1 MRYKGWVNPSDLIAS
16 HGYSAGA
23 LIVALESMG
32 VPVPGETGLITA
44 AIFAGTTHRLS
55 IWIVIAA
62 AVAGA
67 IVGSSVGYAIGR
79 TLGHRFLI
87 KHGAKLHIHERRI
100 KLGQYL
106 FRRHGGKVVF
116 FGRFVA
122 VLRALASIL
131 AGVNYMDP
139 RRFFLFNIVGAIAWA
154 LVFGLAAYS
163 LGEELERLRS
173 SAAVALTVL
182 AVLAVAAGFWF
193 VRRHEAAL
201 EAEAEKALPGPVR

>member
-1 MRYKGWVNPSDLIAS
+1 V
-16 HGYSAGA
+16 A

-44 AIFAGTTHRLS
+44 AVFAGTTHRLN
-55 IWIVIAA
+55 IWLVLLAA
-62 AVAGA
+62 AGGAMAGGGA
-67 IVGSSVGYAIGR
+67 GYFLGR

-87 KHGAKLHIHERRI
+87 KHGAMLHMDERRI

-106 FRRHGGKVVF
+106 FKRHGGTVVF

-139 RRFFLFNIVGAIAWA
+139 RRFFFFNTLGAIVWS
-154 LVFGLAAYS
+154 LVFGLSAYS
-163 LGEELERLRS
+163 LGKELEQLRRP
-173 SAAVALTVL
+173 AAIGLTVV
-182 AVLAVAAGFWF
+182 AILAVAGGFWF
-193 VRRHEAAL
+193 IRRHEAAL

>member
-1 MRYKGWVNPSDLIAS
+1 V
-16 HGYSAGA
+16 A
-23 LIVALESMG
+23 LIVALESTG

-44 AIFAGTTHRLS
+44 AVFAGTTHRLN
-55 IWIVIAA
+55 IWFVLLA
-62 AVAGA
+62 AVVGA
-67 IVGSSVGYAIGR
+67 IAGSSIGYVIGR

-87 KHGAKLHIHERRI
+87 KYGATLHMNERRI

-106 FRRHGGKVVF
+106 FQRHGGKVVF

-122 VLRALASIL
+122 ILRALASIL

-139 RRFFLFNIVGAIAWA
+139 RRFLFFNTAGAIVWS

-163 LGEELERLRS
+163 LGHELERLRRP
-173 SAAVALTVL
+173 AAIALTAV
-182 AVLAVAAGFWF
+182 AVLAVAGGFWF
-193 VRRHEAAL
+193 IRRHEAAL

>member
-1 MRYKGWVNPSDLIAS
+1 V
-16 HGYSAGA
+16 A
-23 LIVALESMG
+23 LIVALESTG

-44 AIFAGTTHRLS
+44 AVFAGSTHRLN
-55 IWIVIAA
+55 IWLVLLA
-62 AVAGA
+62 A
-67 IVGSSVGYAIGR
+67 IVGAIAGSSLGYFIGR

-87 KHGAKLHIHERRI
+87 KYGAHLHMNERRI

-106 FRRHGGKVVF
+106 FKRHGGKVVF

-139 RRFFLFNIVGAIAWA
+139 RRFFFFNTAGAIVWA

-163 LGEELERLRS
+163 LGHELERLRRPAAIAL
-173 SAAVALTVL
+173 SAV
-182 AVLAVAAGFWF
+182 AVLAVAGGFWF
-193 VRRHEAAL
+193 IRRHEAAL
-201 EAEAEKALPGPVR
+201 EAEADRALPGPVR

>member
-1 MRYKGWVNPSDLIAS
+1 M
-16 HGYSAGA
+16 A
-23 LIVALESMG
+23 LIVALESTG

-44 AIFAGTTHRLS
+44 AVFAGSTHRLN
-55 IWIVIAA
+55 IWAVILAA
-62 AVAGA
+62 AIGA
-67 IVGSSVGYAIGR
+67 IAGSSSGYFIGR

-87 KHGAKLHIHERRI
+87 KHGAKLHMNERRI

-106 FRRHGGKVVF
+106 FQRHGGKVVF

-131 AGVNYMDP
+131 AGINYMDP
-139 RRFFLFNIVGAIAWA
+139 QRFFFFNTGGAIVWS

-163 LGEELERLRS
+163 LGEELERLRRP
-173 SAAVALTVL
+173 AALALTAV
-182 AVLAVAAGFWF
+182 AVLAVVGGFWF
-193 VRRHEAAL
+193 IRRHEAAL

>member
-1 MRYKGWVNPSDLIAS
+1 M
-16 HGYSAGA
+16 A

-44 AIFAGTTHRLS
+44 AVFAGTTHRLN
-55 IWIVIAA
+55 IWLVLLAA
-62 AVAGA
+62 AGGAMAGGGA
-67 IVGSSVGYAIGR
+67 GYVLGR

-87 KHGAKLHIHERRI
+87 THGAMLHMDERRI

-106 FRRHGGKVVF
+106 FKRHGGKVVF

-131 AGVNYMDP
+131 AGVNYMDA
-139 RRFFLFNIVGAIAWA
+139 RRFLFFNTIGAIAWS
-154 LVFGLAAYS
+154 LVFGLGAYS
-163 LGEELERLRS
+163 LGEELERLRR
-173 SAAVALTVL
+173 SAAIGLSVVAI
-182 AVLAVAAGFWF
+182 LAVAGGFWF

-201 EAEAEKALPGPVR
+201 EAEAEKELPGPVR

>member
-1 MRYKGWVNPSDLIAS
+1 V
-16 HGYSAGA
+16 A

-44 AIFAGTTHRLS
+44 AVFAGTTHRLN
-55 IWIVIAA
+55 IWLVILAA
-62 AVAGA
+62 AGGA
-67 IVGSSVGYAIGR
+67 IAGGSVGYFLGR

-87 KHGAKLHIHERRI
+87 RHGAVLHMDERRI

-106 FRRHGGKVVF
+106 FKRHGGKVVF

-139 RRFFLFNIVGAIAWA
+139 RRFFLFNTVGAMAWS
-154 LVFGLAAYS
+154 LVFGLGAYS
-163 LGEELERLRS
+163 LGTELERLHRP
-173 SAAVALTVL
+173 AAIGLTAVAVI
-182 AVLAVAAGFWF
+182 AVVGGFWF

>member
-1 MRYKGWVNPSDLIAS
+1 V
-16 HGYSAGA
+16 A
-23 LIVALESMG
+23 LIVALESAG

-44 AIFAGTTHRLS
+44 AVFAGSTHRLN
-55 IWIVIAA
+55 IWLVLLA
-62 AVAGA
+62 AVVGA
-67 IVGSSVGYAIGR
+67 IAGSSIGYVIGR

-87 KHGAKLHIHERRI
+87 KYGAALHMNERRI

-106 FRRHGGKVVF
+106 FQRHGGKVVF

-139 RRFFLFNIVGAIAWA
+139 RRFFFFNTAGAIVWS

-163 LGEELERLRS
+163 LGHELERLRRP
-173 SAAVALTVL
+173 AAIALTAV
-182 AVLAVAAGFWF
+182 AVLAVAGGFWF
-193 VRRHEAAL
+193 IRRHEAAL
-201 EAEAEKALPGPVR
+201 EDEAEKALPGPVR

>member
-1 MRYKGWVNPSDLIAS
+1 V
-16 HGYSAGA
+16 A

-44 AIFAGTTHRLS
+44 AVFAGTTHRLN
-55 IWIVIAA
+55 IWLVILAA
-62 AVAGA
+62 AGGA
-67 IVGSSVGYAIGR
+67 IAGGSIGYFLGR

-87 KHGAKLHIHERRI
+87 RHGAVLHMDERRI

-106 FRRHGGKVVF
+106 FKRHGGKVVF

-139 RRFFLFNIVGAIAWA
+139 RRFFFFNTVGAMTWS
-154 LVFGLAAYS
+154 LVFGLGAYS
-163 LGEELERLRS
+163 LGKELERLRRPAAIVLS
-173 SAAVALTVL
+173 VVAVIAVAG
-182 AVLAVAAGFWF
+182 GFWF

>member
-1 MRYKGWVNPSDLIAS
+1 M
-16 HGYSAGA
+16 A

-32 VPVPGETGLITA
+32 VPVPGETGLVTA
-44 AIFAGTTHRLS
+44 AIFAGTTHRLN

-62 AVAGA
+62 AVIGA
-67 IVGSSVGYAIGR
+67 IVGSSVGYFVGR

-87 KHGAKLHIHERRI
+87 KYGAKLHMDARRI

-106 FRRHGGKVVF
+106 FKRHGGKVVF

-131 AGVNYMDP
+131 AGVNYMEP
-139 RRFFLFNIVGAIAWA
+139 RRFFVFNTVGALAWA
-154 LVFGLAAYS
+154 VAFGLAAYS
-163 LGEELERLRS
+163 LGEELERLRR
-173 SAAVALTVL
+173 SAAIGLTVL
-182 AVLAVAAGFWF
+182 AVLAVVGGFWF

>member
-1 MRYKGWVNPSDLIAS
+1 M
-16 HGYSAGA
+16 A
-23 LIVALESMG
+23 LIVALESTG

-44 AIFAGTTHRLS
+44 AVFAGTTHRLN
-55 IWIVIAA
+55 IWFVLLA
-62 AVAGA
+62 AVVGA
-67 IVGSSVGYAIGR
+67 IAGSSIGYVIGR

-87 KHGAKLHIHERRI
+87 KYGATLHMNERRI

-106 FRRHGGKVVF
+106 FQRHGGKVVF

-122 VLRALASIL
+122 ILRALASIL

-139 RRFFLFNIVGAIAWA
+139 RRFLFFNTAGAIVWS

-163 LGEELERLRS
+163 LGHELERLRRP
-173 SAAVALTVL
+173 AAIALTAV
-182 AVLAVAAGFWF
+182 AVLAVAGGFWF
-193 VRRHEAAL
+193 IRRHEAAL

>member
-1 MRYKGWVNPSDLIAS
+1 M
-16 HGYSAGA
+16 A
-23 LIVALESMG
+23 LIVALESTG

-44 AIFAGTTHRLS
+44 AVFAGSTHRLN
-55 IWIVIAA
+55 IWLVVLAA
-62 AVAGA
+62 VVGAVAG
-67 IVGSSVGYAIGR
+67 STSGYVLGR

-87 KHGAKLHIHERRI
+87 KYGARLHMNERRI

-106 FRRHGGKVVF
+106 FKRHGGKVVF

-131 AGVNYMDP
+131 AGVNYMAP
-139 RRFFLFNIVGAIAWA
+139 RGFFFFNTAGAIVWS

-163 LGEELERLRS
+163 LGHELERLRRP
-173 SAAVALTVL
+173 AAIALTAV
-182 AVLAVAAGFWF
+182 AVLAVAGGFWF
-193 VRRHEAAL
+193 IRRHEAAL